1 MATLR
6 LKFKPSEWSE
16 EASLRRC
23 WGPTPGRKAFQAE
36 GRPNAE
42 ARQVL
47 GNSQEATVSAAYWAK
62 RRKEKEVK
70 EVTISQTGT
79 ADKVSLSELSRAHD
93 FHLCSASCTQREEA
107 TGHTSI
113 V

>member
-23 WGPTPGRKAFQAE
+23 WGPTHTWQKSLPGR
-36 GRPNAE
+36 
-42 ARQVL
+42 
-47 GNSQEATVSAAYWAK
+47 
-62 RRKEKEVK
+62 RKG
-70 EVTISQTGT
+70 TDQYPGGT
-79 ADKVSLSELSRAHD
+79 AWGREAGKAELVTEELADSRRTPT
-93 FHLCSASCTQREEA
+93 FTERGGKPLEGFR
-107 TGHTSI
+107 